1 MPTIKKYI
9 IKPDNVKNPFQMR
22 ATSPAKK
29 VALTGDGTS
38 KDYSHLLQSNMSSIT
53 YNKPKLDTNTKTGD
67 GLLGPIEGGAVIT
80 EIGKDANQ
88 QSVDDLKKVTT
99 KKENVRTPGLTR
111 RIDKASNP
119 AKIER
124 LKGKRERKQLRQ
136 DTREGLIKQRNV
148 EKLENRTGER
158 MQERTDRFRTRRGA
172 DVVQER
178 QAAIGSSMGEVNKMQ
193 ANVSS
198 MSLGNRFKE
207 KSKSLNATA
216 KKTNQINVK
225 SSALG
230 LDNLQQREIKP
241 MATKEQ
247 RWESRGIKQNKR
259 NTKLANQ
266 ALDIQQGHAEGDIDK
281 YKNKLNKKGVSVT
294 ALKMNSPLNVR
305 KKFRKSSGAD
315 KSQYKIYKSERA
327 ADSIAKVGKM
337 KSDVSKLKLDTSSKL
352 GNATSYKPS
361 FGAKPTSES
370 SISTGNKIS
379 KIETSSDN
387 NVSDNKFTKN
397 LVRVSNIS
405 STFPITRPETYA
417 SAPRGNNG
425 KTGNTATEAQMRD
438 IRGNSA
444 STIARTLISKYN
456 QNPTP
461 KSTFIRVPPGD
472 NIGDNLYKTF
482 GPRSPIKYSI
492 ANPFSPNQQGVIGQV
507 YNPSGN
513 DISQFEQGQ
522 AFNKFASNPN
532 TLNEPPIP
540 TEAQTTMNDLQMENE
555 PMGAFGDD
563 LTGAMNNNVGLPP
576 EQGMGSTR
584 GFVPQLSRKERRQQR
599 RSDRRDARREQ
610 GTGLR
615 NFITRAVTGGMLGY
629 NGPGNED
636 RQYRRTGIRPF
647 GG

>member
-38 KDYSHLLQSNMSSIT
+38 KDYSHLLQSNMPSVT
-53 YNKPKLDTNTKTGD
+53 YNKPKLYTNTKTGD
-67 GLLGPIEGGAVIT
+67 GLLGPIEGGGVIT

-88 QSVDDLKKVTT
+88 ENLDKLKAETT

-136 DTREGLIKQRNV
+136 DTREDLIKQRNV

-178 QAAIGSSMGEVNKMQ
+178 QAAIGSSTKEVN
-193 ANVSS
+193 
-198 MSLGNRFKE
+198 
-207 KSKSLNATA
+207 LNTTA
-216 KKTNQINVK
+216 RKTNELNLK

-230 LDNLQQREIKP
+230 IDNLQQRANVP
-241 MATKEQ
+241 QQTKKQ
-247 RWESRGIKQNKR
+247 RFESRAETLKHGKRKNKLI
-259 NTKLANQ
+259 NK
-266 ALDIQQGHAEGDIDK
+266 ALDVHEGYAEGDVNK
-281 YKNKLNKKGVSVT
+281 YRNKLKRKNIMVT
-294 ALKMNSPLNVR
+294 ELENDSPLNVR

-315 KSQYKIYKSERA
+315 KSQYKIYKSERP

-352 GNATSYKPS
+352 GNTTSYKPG
-361 FGAKPTSES
+361 FGVKP
-370 SISTGNKIS
+370 
-379 KIETSSDN
+379 
-387 NVSDNKFTKN
+387 
-397 LVRVSNIS
+397 
-405 STFPITRPETYA
+405 
-417 SAPRGNNG
+417 
-425 KTGNTATEAQMRD
+425 
-438 IRGNSA
+438 A
-444 STIARTLISKYN
+444 STIVTEKSIKNETRKIKNTNNTSTTPKTTTPKEVPKKPPSGKYN
-456 QNPTP
+456 DSSKGNDFKPDFVVSGTNMIRLKPEGLYKQIADYTPKKIKDMSFTEKNRHINKNYNATKTIKQVNASREFSQRMKDSRDRQKIKKLRPTP
-461 KSTFIRVPPGD
+461 LLPT
-472 NIGDNLYKTF
+472 
-482 GPRSPIKYSI
+482 SPVNYSI

-599 RSDRRDARREQ
+599 RSDRREQ

-615 NFITRAVTGGMLGY
+615 NFMTRAVTGGMLGY

-636 RQYRRTGIRPF
+636 RQYRRTGTRPF